1 MVNNRS
7 FLNIPR
13 WLRSHLNAEDA
24 VVIEQALQELETRS
38 SGEIIPVIVRR
49 STAVGHVFPILL
61 LVHSVVFL
69 TLDLLWITPANSL
82 LVELF
87 SSVASTLFIL
97 MSSWLLSRQA
107 MIQRLLTANEDI
119 ERQTTMRAEVEFHE
133 AKTHDSEH
141 RASILLFVSLMEHQ
155 AIVMAD
161 QEISI
166 KTSQKTWNQVIQQL
180 TKGARAN
187 NLAEGFVTAINK
199 CGDLLTEHLPL
210 KKQPFMNNIQ
220 SHLIIKL

>member
-7 FLNIPR
+7 LLNIPR
-13 WLRSHLNAEDA
+13 WLRSHLDAEDA

-38 SGEIIPVIVRR
+38 SGEVIPVIVRR
-49 STAVGHVFPILL
+49 STAIGHVFPILV
-61 LVHSVVFL
+61 LVHAVAFL
-69 TLDLLWITPANSL
+69 ILDLVWFAPPHSF

-97 MSSWLLSRQA
+97 MSSWFLARQS
-107 MIQRLLTANEDI
+107 MIQRLLTTSEDI

-141 RASILLFVSLMEHQ
+141 RTAILLFVSIMEHQ

-166 KTSQKTWNQVIQQL
+166 KTSQNSWNQLIEQL

-187 NLAEGFVTAINK
+187 KLGEGFVTAINN
-199 CGDLLTEHLPL
+199 CSDLLTEHVPL
-210 KKQPFMNNIQ
+210 KKQQMMNNIQ